1 MKFITLSLCIFTL
14 CISCSTTPE
23 AGEAVADT
31 AIFQRGTGEVP
42 ENSSNPYDNIGQ
54 THNEVLQSYYDT
66 DTVPSADSA
75 CIERL
80 IAVAKSN
87 PYFVQLGIQPY
98 ELKTIDR
105 INYINDN
112 IATCRPAI
120 LSAAIS
126 DAEARTD
133 MTNFLSSLFSL
144 CDNEEDYQPIYEFI
158 VTYENAVLNSK
169 FDVNDKKH
177 ILMATS
183 IARHSAYARKKKP
196 KKNKDPEW
204 ALMVGNIFAGLDGA
218 DESDQETVIRALA
231 VGILQN
237 KE

>member
-23 AGEAVADT
+23 TGDAMADT
-31 AIFQRGTGEVP
+31 AILQRGTGEVP

-54 THNEVLQSYYDT
+54 THNEILQSYYEADT
-66 DTVPSADSA
+66 LPSTNSA
-75 CIERL
+75 CIGRL
-80 IAVAKSN
+80 IAQAKAN
-87 PYFVQLGIQPY
+87 PYFTQLSTQPY
-98 ELKTIDR
+98 ELRTEDR

-112 IATCRPAI
+112 IAACQPAI
-120 LSAAIS
+120 ISSTLVSAQ
-126 DAEARTD
+126 ARVD
-133 MTNFLSSLFSL
+133 MSNFLSAFFSL
-144 CDNEEDYQPIYEFI
+144 CDTEEDYQPIYEFI
-158 VTYENAVLNSK
+158 VAYENTVLNSK
-169 FDVNDKKH
+169 FDAGDKKH

-204 ALMVGNIFAGLDGA
+204 ALMVGNIFAGLDGS
-218 DESDQETVIRALA
+218 DENDQETVIRALA

-237 KE
+237 K